1 MQISRGGVQPLEQAA
16 RPTDTCLSKLAH
28 QEMSARQVERFFFFC
43 IVSMS
48 ILSQTGD
55 DTETLNKLEARIQA
69 GFKDGVPPHLQSSAK
84 SRTYTP
90 GCNQSRIFVASH
102 SEFSNLHPREVQ
114 RILRER
120 LILVHN
126 TPFDYQYGWDLE
138 SFGRLHDVDKKI
150 TVNGKIGLPFLQ
162 GALTQTTFSVYKS
175 SSPPARASPLPGHLT
190 GTTLHNDDSV
200 K

>member
-1 MQISRGGVQPLEQAA
+1 
-16 RPTDTCLSKLAH
+16 
-28 QEMSARQVERFFFFC
+28 
-43 IVSMS
+43 MS

-69 GFKDGVPPHLQSSAK
+69 GFQDGVPPHLLSSAK

-90 GCNQSRIFVASH
+90 GSNQSRMFVASH
-102 SEFSNLHPREVQ
+102 SEFSSLHPRDVQ

-120 LILVHN
+120 LILVHG

-150 TVNGKIGLPFLQ
+150 TVNGEIGLPFLQ
-162 GALTQTTFSVYKS
+162 AVITKTTFSLYKS
-175 SSPPARASPLPGHLT
+175 SSPPARASPLPGNVKA
-190 GTTLHNDDSV
+190 TTHHNDHSV
-200 K
+200 KSGLSSPQRHFTTGIPEESEHSLSVWEHGVARSRPISHSF